1 VSERRVVE
9 GLSIKEWEIS
19 EVGRCRERR
28 KKARGER
35 REGRRENREER
46 K

>member
-1 VSERRVVE
+1 VE

-19 EVGRCRERR
+19 EIGRCRERR
-28 KKARGER
+28 EKV
-35 REGRRENREER
+35 REEKGEER